1 MRCDSETAY
10 LTDFSIYFGQGETAS
25 EKGLGY
31 DVVTNLT
38 RDIQSKNHQFF
49 FDNYFTSDKV
59 MEDCWPKTSVR
70 MNRHGFPDDL
80 KDKLGLQSGKVNY
93 SSSTDR

>member
-10 LTDFSIYFGQGETAS
+10 LTDFSIYFGQGEAAS

-59 MEDCWPKTSVR
+59 MEDCWPKSSMR
-70 MNRHGFPDDL
+70 AE
-80 KDKLGLQSGKVNY
+80 QSE
-93 SSSTDR
+93 